1 MPRVPRSR
9 IAWFVCSALPLILL
23 AILAVAQPATA
34 SEETEAAAAPFE
46 PTAEAS
52 EEGEWEEE
60 CVESSDDEGEGEG
73 EEAAESEEECEVEDD
88 EAGASMGE
96 DCLLRT
102 AHARVVAYPTHNRIR
117 LTLGYTT
124 FAPAQATVEY
134 GAGRGNR
141 VGAVTRRLGRSGVVR
156 LSKHLGDRAMSQLS
170 GSHRFT
176 VTLHFPEAPRQ
187 CDQLVTEQ
195 LKVQRSSES
204 RITWSQDR

>member
-1 MPRVPRSR
+1 MPRSR

-34 SEETEAAAAPFE
+34 SEETGAAAAPFE
-46 PTAEAS
+46 STAEAS
-52 EEGEWEEE
+52 EESELEEE
-60 CVESSDDEGEGEG
+60 CVESSDDEGED
-73 EEAAESEEECEVEDD
+73 EEVAEAEEECEDEDE
-88 EAGASMGE
+88 EAGASARE

-124 FAPAQATVEY
+124 FSPTQATVEY
-134 GAGRGNR
+134 GTGRGNR
-141 VGAVTRRLGRSGVVR
+141 VDAVTRRLGRSGVVR

-176 VTLHFPEAPRQ
+176 VTLHFPEVPRH
-187 CDQLVTEQ
+187 CDELVTEQ
-195 LKVQRSSES
+195 LRVQRSSES